1 MRKRKQ
7 KLLNIGLNVV
17 LHTTDYVYAWL
28 RELMNKFK
36 NMDRI
41 ERLKDLIPK
50 LKANKKI
57 QPLKIECLEWELKYL
72 ESEKKQLSIC
82 DVVSSKK
89 PYYML
94 VNKNGNPITTDSKLP
109 IFG

>member
-1 MRKRKQ
+1 
-7 KLLNIGLNVV
+7 
-17 LHTTDYVYAWL
+17 
-28 RELMNKFK
+28 
-36 NMDRI
+36 MDRI

-109 IFG
+109 IFWLKKIARKEAVKFNTDIKKIYL